1 MLLVCLAENISEL
14 GFINIETEY
23 IFIAIPYQNKVN
35 WIYLWIHEYNRN
47 MIEVTR
53 LNDSIFFVN
62 PDKILFAEATPDTVI
77 TLNNGDKLV
86 VKESPDELINRF
98 VAFKKR
104 IFKDGF
110 TIAND

>member
-1 MLLVCLAENISEL
+1 
-14 GFINIETEY
+14 
-23 IFIAIPYQNKVN
+23 
-35 WIYLWIHEYNRN
+35 

-86 VKESPDELINRF
+86 VKESPEELINRF
-98 VAFKKR
+98 VSFKKR
-104 IFKDGF
+104 IYKDGF
-110 TIAND
+110 DITQN